1 MKFDFYNCLGLA
13 LIADYYQTSFQMT
26 NGRGY
31 DLNLLVPKC
40 IGAQFAN
47 LFKEIGST
55 FNGFDC
61 DEDPNYFWIE
71 FTSDTEKSKVDEY
84 FQDFNLTHRQN
95 AMIALPNL
103 YEGSREVNEKLCEWY
118 LKVIEDYL
126 RDDFKGRIAIPFGL
140 DESNSN
146 ERIFMAYDENG
157 MKGLFKGSTIFKKSK
172 IRFVNYFTLI
182 YYWGD
187 VSILFLESLMSA
199 KGETTTTQYSV
210 VWESTKKIISNLK
223 KFGTSEEELKKS
235 ISYFAKIRDSFINK
249 KSSEAIP
256 LNLVSATLVAMCVR
270 DALESNSSEELDLDF
285 FMEIVNDAKVY
296 LEGFEL
302 DFKT

>member
-31 DLNLLVPKC
+31 DLNLLVPKS
-40 IGAQFAN
+40 IGSQFAS
-47 LFKEIGST
+47 LFKDLDSN

-71 FTSDTEKSKVDEY
+71 FASEIDKRKIDDY

-103 YEGSREVNEKLCEWY
+103 HEGAREVDEKLCEWY
-118 LKVIEDYL
+118 LKVIEGYL
-126 RDDFKGRIAIPFGL
+126 RDDFKGRIAIPFGV
-140 DESNSN
+140 DESNEN
-146 ERIFMAYDENG
+146 ERIFMAYDEKG

-187 VSILFLESLMSA
+187 ISILFLEALMSA
-199 KGETTTTQYSV
+199 KGETKTTQYAV

-223 KFGTSEEELKKS
+223 EFGTSEDDLKQS

-270 DALESNSSEELDLDF
+270 DALESKSSEELDLDF

-302 DFKT
+302 DFKI

>member
-1 MKFDFYNCLGLA
+1 MKFEFFNCLGLA

-31 DLNLLVPKC
+31 DLNLLVPKS
-40 IGAQFAN
+40 IGEQFGNIFKN
-47 LFKEIGST
+47 LGSD
-55 FNGFDC
+55 FNSFDC

-71 FTSDTEKSKVDEY
+71 FATVLDKRKVDVY

-118 LKVIEDYL
+118 LKVIEGYL
-126 RDDFKGRIAIPFGL
+126 RDDFKGRIAIPFGV
-140 DESNSN
+140 DESNTN
-146 ERIFMAYDENG
+146 ERIFMAYDDKG

-187 VSILFLESLMSA
+187 ISILFLEAIMSS
-199 KGETTTTQYSV
+199 KGETKTTQYAV
-210 VWESTKKIISNLK
+210 VWESTKTILSNLK
-223 KFGTSEEELKKS
+223 EHGTTKEKIKES
-235 ISYFAKIRDSFINK
+235 ISYFAKIRDSFVK
-249 KSSEAIP
+249 KQSSENIP
-256 LNLVSATLVAMCVR
+256 LNLVSATLVAICVR
-270 DALESNSSEELDLDF
+270 DALESNSSEELDLEF

-302 DFKT
+302 DFKI

>member
-31 DLNLLVPKC
+31 DLNLLVPKS

-47 LFKEIGST
+47 LFKDLDSN

-61 DEDPNYFWIE
+61 DEDPNYFWVE
-71 FTSDTEKSKVDEY
+71 FASEIDKRKVDDY

-103 YEGSREVNEKLCEWY
+103 YEGSREVDEKLCEWY
-118 LKVIEDYL
+118 LKVIEGYL
-126 RDDFKGRIAIPFGL
+126 RDDFKGRIAIPFGV
-140 DESNSN
+140 DESNTN
-146 ERIFMAYDENG
+146 ERIFMAYDDKG
-157 MKGLFKGSTIFKKSK
+157 LKGLFKGSTIFKKSK

-187 VSILFLESLMSA
+187 ISILFLEALMSA
-199 KGETTTTQYSV
+199 KGETNSTQYAV

-223 KFGTSEEELKKS
+223 EFGTSEDELKKS
-235 ISYFAKIRDSFINK
+235 ISHFAKIRDSFVK
-249 KSSEAIP
+249 KQSSESIP
-256 LNLVSATLVAMCVR
+256 LNLVSATLVAICVR
-270 DALESNSSEELDLDF
+270 DALESKSSEELDVDF
-285 FMEIVNDAKVY
+285 FMEIVNDAKIY

-302 DFKT
+302 DFKI